1 MNIRDL
7 VERSIEKAGGVRAL
21 SRALDW
27 DAASI
32 VKARDDSKLSPYRA
46 ARLASF
52 LDDDVMRAVLAALS
66 DTSKSEAEASY
77 WIDFPSVLAAQSSSI
92 LMDALVELERRLSAM
107 KHKPNP
113 DEKAKMIG
121 EVVRLSLTEAWTTA
135 PQLAPLPGTR
145 QQTRKAS

>member
-46 ARLASF
+46 ARLAHF
-52 LDDDVMRAVLAALS
+52 LGDDVMQAVLAALA
-66 DTSKSEAEASY
+66 DTSKSEAEARY
-77 WIDFPSVLAAQSSSI
+77 WSDMPAAMGSAVGEVAA
-92 LMDALVELERRLSAM
+92 DALVQLTARWEE
-107 KHKPNP
+107 
-113 DEKAKMIG
+113 IG
-121 EVVRLSLTEAWTTA
+121 EIPPTEIQAEMLREFLEIELPKRWTFEAST
-135 PQLAPLPGTR
+135 TS
-145 QQTRKAS
+145 TIKSTIKKAG